1 MLDPRKWKYEAQ
13 VGLLVSTIAG
23 AGFGIVMSYQSGNGW
38 LGTPIWAVIS
48 AVILGGAFYFDRVLR
63 LARAPILHRSSCP

>member
-1 MLDPRKWKYEAQ
+1 MLDPRKWEYQNQ

-23 AGFGIVMSYQSGNGW
+23 AGFGIVIGYQSGNGW
-38 LGTPIWAVIS
+38 LGTLIWALIS

-63 LARAPILHRSSCP
+63 